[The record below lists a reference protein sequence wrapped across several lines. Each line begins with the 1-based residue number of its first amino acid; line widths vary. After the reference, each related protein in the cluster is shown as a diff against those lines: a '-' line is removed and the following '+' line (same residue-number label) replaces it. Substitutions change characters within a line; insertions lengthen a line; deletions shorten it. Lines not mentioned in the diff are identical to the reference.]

1 MSDSSDVSAALCSN
15 CKTVECL
22 VGQPLTTAWEGLK
35 VRNPG
40 RVRAVNGDYWVRK
53 YLKSGYR
60 QTKEEMKKCK

>member
-22 VGQPLTTAWEGLK
+22 DGQPLTTAWEGLK
-35 VRNPG
+35 VRNPS
-40 RVRAVNGDYWVRK
+40 RVQPVNRILVRK